1 MHWSL
6 CTKIGTYIYFKVLF
20 KRQFALLV
28 LIPLN
33 SLHCYFLLV
42 LVFSLSF
49 CFQATE
55 ECLSPTNGKYISN
68 YNVPP
73 HIITKIAESL
83 SYNDFLIFFWRHQV
97 CAVLSLP
104 YQCFHLSIH
113 IILQLTVSYS
123 CHFSTHT
130 FLIPSKTDTFLV
142 FLNECFSACND
153 FSKTIAKSSVSL
165 LTNFLKTLTCVFKF
179 SKWLFPQCKTV
190 FNQFLIMH
198 FSILAFPPHQF
209 KKQSILDLVYF

>member
-42 LVFSLSF
+42 LVFSLTF
-49 CFQATE
+49 RFQATE
-55 ECLSPTNGKYISN
+55 ECLSPTNGKCISN

-83 SYNDFLIFFWRHQV
+83 SYNDLLIFFFLRHQV
-97 CAVLSLP
+97 CAVWSLP

-123 CHFSTHT
+123 CHFSTHI
-130 FLIPSKTDTFLV
+130 LIPSKTDTFLV
-142 FLNECFSACND
+142 FLNACFSTGND
-153 FSKTIAKSSVSL
+153 FSKIIAKSSVSL
-165 LTNFLKTLTCVFKF
+165 VTNFLNALTCVFKF
-179 SKWLFPQCKTV
+179 SRWLFPQCKTV
-190 FNQFLIMH
+190 FTPVSNHAFFYSC
-198 FSILAFPPHQF
+198 FSPS
-209 KKQSILDLVYF
+209 SI